1 MSWLELLAQTT
12 PEQEA
17 RIVELAAGEL
27 KNLPLAVLRD
37 RQQLQ
42 ARAQAAV
49 SSAASRL
56 GVLLTPQLLAA
67 LARSVA
73 ARIGGL
79 GAFDELLPPNRTD
92 LSEIVLN
99 PDGTI
104 WILRKGERFFEK
116 YHRQPGLDEV
126 WRSVEALLAPIGRA
140 ISEAQPSVDAKLP
153 RMEGMGGARVKI
165 VHPVLSPGLG
175 YPAVNIRLFEP
186 RPVPPEQIVAWE
198 TCPPAVMD
206 ALLEAVAGGL
216 RVLVIGG
223 TATGK
228 TTFLSAL
235 AHGIPKEAR
244 IVKIEDPEEIWLPH
258 PNVVTL
264 EARPRVVGS
273 DVPGYSL
280 SDGVDDALRM
290 APNWLIVG
298 EVRTGTAALSLFR
311 AQMSDHPGLSTL
323 HAEGPEAAVH
333 RLCVLMWADAQVRI
347 EAAKEMFAMAVDV
360 VVQVGW
366 KEGRRQVLG
375 VWEVNP
381 ELKAGNVTFRR
392 LYQAGE
398 AQMAEITR
406 RRGGEG

>member
-1 MSWLELLAQTT
+1 MSWLELMAQVT
-12 PEQEA
+12 PQQEA
-17 RIVELAAGEL
+17 QIVEMASAEL
-27 KNLPLAVLRD
+27 KGLPLAVLRD
-37 RQQLQ
+37 RQQMQ
-42 ARAQAAV
+42 ARATAAV
-49 SSAASRL
+49 SGAAARL
-56 GVLLTPQLLAA
+56 GAALTPQLQAA
-67 LARSVA
+67 LAKLVA

-92 LSEIVLN
+92 LNEIAMN

-116 YHRQPGLDEV
+116 YNRQPGLDEV

-140 ISEAQPSVDAKLP
+140 VSEASPTVDAKLP

-165 VHPVLSPGLG
+165 VHPVLAPGLG
-175 YPAVNIRLFEP
+175 YPAINIRLFEP
-186 RPVPPEQIVAWE
+186 RPVPPEQIAAWGM
-198 TCPPAVMD
+198 CPQGVMD
-206 ALLEAVAGGL
+206 ALLEGVAQGL

-235 AHGIPKEAR
+235 AHGIPRTAR

-258 PNVVTL
+258 ENVVTL

-280 SDGVDDALRM
+280 SDGVDDAMRM
-290 APNWLIVG
+290 APSWLIVG

-323 HAEGPEAAVH
+323 HAEGPEAAIH
-333 RLCVLMWADAQVRI
+333 RLGVLMWADAQVRI
-347 EAAKEMFAMAVDV
+347 EAAKEMFSMAVDT

-366 KEGRRQVLG
+366 KDGRRQVIG
-375 VWEVNP
+375 IWEVNP
-381 ELKAGNVTFRR
+381 ELKGGNVTFRR

-398 AQMAEITR
+398 ERMEAFTR
-406 RRGGEG
+406 RRGG

>member
-1 MSWLELLAQTT
+1 MSWLELMAQVT
-12 PEQEA
+12 PQQEA
-17 RIVELAAGEL
+17 QIVEMASAEL
-27 KNLPLAVLRD
+27 KGLPLAVLRD
-37 RQQLQ
+37 RQQMQ
-42 ARAQAAV
+42 ARATAAV
-49 SSAASRL
+49 SGAAARL
-56 GVLLTPQLLAA
+56 GAALTPQLQAA
-67 LARSVA
+67 LAKLVA

-92 LSEIVLN
+92 LNEIAMN

-116 YHRQPGLDEV
+116 YNRQPGLDEV

-140 ISEAQPSVDAKLP
+140 VSEASPTVDAKLP

-165 VHPVLSPGLG
+165 VHPVLAPGLG
-175 YPAVNIRLFEP
+175 YPAINIRLFEP
-186 RPVPPEQIVAWE
+186 RPVPPEQIAAWGM
-198 TCPPAVMD
+198 CPQGVMD
-206 ALLEAVAGGL
+206 ALLEGVAQGL

-235 AHGIPKEAR
+235 AHGIPRTAR

-258 PNVVTL
+258 ENVVTL

-280 SDGVDDALRM
+280 SDGVDDAMRM
-290 APNWLIVG
+290 APSWLIVG

-323 HAEGPEAAVH
+323 HAEGPEAAIH
-333 RLCVLMWADAQVRI
+333 RLGVLMWADAQVRI
-347 EAAKEMFAMAVDV
+347 EAAKEMFSMAVDT

-366 KEGRRQVLG
+366 KDGRRQVIG

-381 ELKAGNVTFRR
+381 ELKGGNVTFRR

-398 AQMAEITR
+398 ERMEAFTR
-406 RRGGEG
+406 RRGG

>member
-1 MSWLELLAQTT
+1 M
-12 PEQEA
+12 
-17 RIVELAAGEL
+17 
-27 KNLPLAVLRD
+27 
-37 RQQLQ
+37 
-42 ARAQAAV
+42 
-49 SSAASRL
+49 
-56 GVLLTPQLLAA
+56 
-67 LARSVA
+67 
-73 ARIGGL
+73 
-79 GAFDELLPPNRTD
+79 
-92 LSEIVLN
+92 
-99 PDGTI
+99 
-104 WILRKGERFFEK
+104 
-116 YHRQPGLDEV
+116 
-126 WRSVEALLAPIGRA
+126 
-140 ISEAQPSVDAKLP
+140 
-153 RMEGMGGARVKI
+153 
-165 VHPVLSPGLG
+165 
-175 YPAVNIRLFEP
+175 
-186 RPVPPEQIVAWE
+186 
-198 TCPPAVMD
+198 
-206 ALLEAVAGGL
+206 
-216 RVLVIGG
+216 IGG

-244 IVKIEDPEEIWLPH
+244 VVKIEDPEEIWLPH

-366 KEGRRQVLG
+366 KDGRRQVLG

-406 RRGGEG
+406 RRGGAG

>member
-1 MSWLELLAQTT
+1 MSWLELMAQIT

-17 RIVELAAGEL
+17 KIVEMAVGEL
-27 KNLPLAVLRD
+27 KSLPLAVLRD
-37 RQQLQ
+37 RQQMQ
-42 ARAQAAV
+42 VRAGAAV
-49 SSAASRL
+49 ASAATRL
-56 GVLLTPQLLAA
+56 GAPLTPQLQAA
-67 LARSVA
+67 LAKTVA

-79 GAFDELLPPNRTD
+79 GAFDELLPPARTD
-92 LSEIVLN
+92 LSEITLN

-116 YHRQPGLDEV
+116 HIRQPGLDEV

-140 ISEAQPSVDAKLP
+140 ISEAQPTVDAKLP
-153 RMEGMGGARVKI
+153 RMEGMGGARIKI
-165 VHPVLSPGLG
+165 IHPVLVPGLG
-175 YPAVNIRLFEP
+175 YPSVNIRLFEP
-186 RPVPPEQIVAWE
+186 RPVPPEQIVAWSA
-198 TCPPAVMD
+198 CPQGVMD

-235 AHGIPKEAR
+235 AHGIPKDAR

-258 PNVVTL
+258 SNVVTL
-264 EARPRVVGS
+264 EARPHVVGS

-280 SDGVDDALRM
+280 SNGVDDAMRM
-290 APNWLIVG
+290 SPNWLIVG

-323 HAEGPEAAVH
+323 HAESPEAAIH
-333 RLCVLMWADAQVRI
+333 RLGVLMWADAQVRT
-347 EAAKEMFAMAVDV
+347 EAAKEMFAMSVDLL
-360 VVQVGW
+360 VQVGW
-366 KEGRRQVLG
+366 KEGRRQVVG

-381 ELKAGNVTFRR
+381 ELKAGNVTFRK
-392 LYQAGE
+392 LYQAGTE
-398 AQMAEITR
+398 RMEQIGR
-406 RRGGEG
+406 KRGGAG

>member
-1 MSWLELLAQTT
+1 MSWLELMAQVT
-12 PEQEA
+12 PQQEA
-17 RIVELAAGEL
+17 QIVEMAAKEL
-27 KNLPLAVLRD
+27 QGLPLSVLRD

-49 SSAASRL
+49 SSAATRV
-56 GVLLTPQLLAA
+56 GVALQPNLQAA
-67 LARSVA
+67 LAKAVA
-73 ARIGGL
+73 GRIGGL
-79 GAFDELLPPNRTD
+79 GALDELLPPTRTD
-92 LSEIVLN
+92 LSEISLN

-104 WILRKGERFFEK
+104 WILRKGERYFEK
-116 YHRQPGLDEV
+116 HNRQPSLDET

-165 VHPVLSPGLG
+165 VHPVLAPGLG
-175 YPAVNIRLFEP
+175 YPAINIRLFEP
-186 RPVPPEQIVAWE
+186 RPVPPEQIVAWGM
-198 TCPPAVMD
+198 CPQAVMET
-206 ALLEAVAGGL
+206 LLDGVAQGL

-235 AHGIPKEAR
+235 AHGIPRTAR

-258 PNVVTL
+258 ENVVTL
-264 EARPRVVGS
+264 EARPQVVGS

-280 SDGVDDALRM
+280 SDGVDDAMRM

-323 HAEGPEAAVH
+323 HAEGPEAAIH
-333 RLCVLMWADAQVRI
+333 RLGVLMWADAQVRI
-347 EAAKEMFAMAVDV
+347 EAAKEMFAMAVDM

-366 KEGRRQVLG
+366 REGKRQVIG

-381 ELKAGNVTFRR
+381 ELKGGNVTFRR

-398 AQMAEITR
+398 ERMEAFTR
-406 RRGGEG
+406 RRGG

>member
-49 SSAASRL
+49 ASAASRL

-104 WILRKGERFFEK
+104 WILRKGERYFEK

-244 IVKIEDPEEIWLPH
+244 VVKIEDPEEIWLPH

-366 KEGRRQVLG
+366 KDGRRQVLG

-406 RRGGEG
+406 RRGGAG

>member
-1 MSWLELLAQTT
+1 MSWLELMAQVT
-12 PEQEA
+12 PQQEA
-17 RIVELAAGEL
+17 QIVEMASAEL
-27 KNLPLAVLRD
+27 KGLPLSVLRD

-49 SSAASRL
+49 STVATRL
-56 GVLLTPQLLAA
+56 GVYLNPQLTAA
-67 LARSVA
+67 LARTAA

-79 GAFDELLPPNRTD
+79 GALDELLPPNRTD
-92 LSEIVLN
+92 LSEISLN

-104 WILRKGERFFEK
+104 WILRKGERYFEK
-116 YHRQPGLDEV
+116 HNRQPSLDET

-165 VHPVLSPGLG
+165 VHPVLAPGLG
-175 YPAVNIRLFEP
+175 YPAINIRLFEP
-186 RPVPPEQIVAWE
+186 RPVPPEQIVAWGM
-198 TCPPAVMD
+198 CPQGVMD
-206 ALLEAVAGGL
+206 ALLEGVAQGL

-228 TTFLSAL
+228 TTFLAAL
-235 AHGIPKEAR
+235 AHGIPKTAR
-244 IVKIEDPEEIWLPH
+244 IVKVEDPEEIWLPH
-258 PNVVTL
+258 ENVVTL
-264 EARPRVVGS
+264 EARPKVVGS

-280 SDGVDDALRM
+280 SDGVDDAMRM

-323 HAEGPEAAVH
+323 HAEGPEAAIH
-333 RLCVLMWADAQVRI
+333 RLGVLMWADAQVRI

-366 KEGRRQVLG
+366 MEGKRHVLG

-381 ELKAGNVTFRR
+381 ELKGGNVTFRR

-398 AQMAEITR
+398 ERMEAFTR
-406 RRGGEG
+406 RRGG

>member
-1 MSWLELLAQTT
+1 MSWLELMAQVT
-12 PEQEA
+12 PQQEA
-17 RIVELAAGEL
+17 QIVEMAAKEL
-27 KNLPLAVLRD
+27 QGLPLSVLRD

-49 SSAASRL
+49 SSAATRV
-56 GVLLTPQLLAA
+56 GVALQPNLQAA
-67 LARSVA
+67 LAKAVA
-73 ARIGGL
+73 GRIGGL
-79 GAFDELLPPNRTD
+79 GALDELLPPTRTD
-92 LSEIVLN
+92 LSEISLN

-104 WILRKGERFFEK
+104 WILRKGERYFEK
-116 YHRQPGLDEV
+116 HNRQPSLDET

-165 VHPVLSPGLG
+165 VHPVLAPGLG
-175 YPAVNIRLFEP
+175 YPAINIRLFEP
-186 RPVPPEQIVAWE
+186 RPVPPEQIAAWGM
-198 TCPPAVMD
+198 CPQEVMD
-206 ALLEAVAGGL
+206 ALLEGVGQGL

-235 AHGIPKEAR
+235 AHGIPRTAR

-258 PNVVTL
+258 ENVVTL
-264 EARPRVVGS
+264 EARPQVVGS
-273 DVPGYSL
+273 NVPGYSL
-280 SDGVDDALRM
+280 SDGVDDAMRM

-323 HAEGPEAAVH
+323 HAEGPEAAIH
-333 RLCVLMWADAQVRI
+333 RLGVLMWADAQVRI
-347 EAAKEMFAMAVDV
+347 EAAKEMFAMAVDMV
-360 VVQVGW
+360 AQVGW
-366 KEGRRQVLG
+366 REGKRQVLG

-381 ELKAGNVTFRR
+381 ELKGGNVTFRR

-398 AQMAEITR
+398 ERMEAFTR
-406 RRGGEG
+406 RRGG

>member
-1 MSWLELLAQTT
+1 MSWLELMAQVT
-12 PEQEA
+12 PQQEA
-17 RIVELAAGEL
+17 QIVEMAAKEL
-27 KNLPLAVLRD
+27 QGLPLAVLRD

-49 SSAASRL
+49 SSAATRV
-56 GVLLTPQLLAA
+56 GVALQPNLQAA
-67 LARSVA
+67 LAKAVA
-73 ARIGGL
+73 GRIGGL
-79 GAFDELLPPNRTD
+79 GALDELLPPTRTD
-92 LSEIVLN
+92 LSEISLN

-104 WILRKGERFFEK
+104 WILRKGERYFEK
-116 YHRQPGLDEV
+116 HNRQPSLDET

-165 VHPVLSPGLG
+165 VHPVLAPGLG
-175 YPAVNIRLFEP
+175 YPAINIRLFEP
-186 RPVPPEQIVAWE
+186 RPVPPEQIVAWGM
-198 TCPPAVMD
+198 CPQAVMET
-206 ALLEAVAGGL
+206 LLDGVAQGL

-235 AHGIPKEAR
+235 AHGIPRTAR

-258 PNVVTL
+258 ENVVTL
-264 EARPRVVGS
+264 EARPQVVGS

-280 SDGVDDALRM
+280 SDGVDDAMRM

-323 HAEGPEAAVH
+323 HAEGPEAAIH
-333 RLCVLMWADAQVRI
+333 RLGVLMWADAQVRI
-347 EAAKEMFAMAVDV
+347 EAAKEMFAMAVDM

-366 KEGRRQVLG
+366 REGKRQVIG

-381 ELKAGNVTFRR
+381 ELKGGNVTFRR

-398 AQMAEITR
+398 ERMEAFTR
-406 RRGGEG
+406 RRGG

>member
-1 MSWLELLAQTT
+1 MSWLELMAQVT
-12 PEQEA
+12 PQQEA
-17 RIVELAAGEL
+17 QIVEMASAEL
-27 KNLPLAVLRD
+27 KGLPLAVLRD
-37 RQQLQ
+37 RQQMQ
-42 ARAQAAV
+42 ARATAAV
-49 SSAASRL
+49 SGAAARL
-56 GVLLTPQLLAA
+56 GAALTPQLQAA
-67 LARSVA
+67 LAKLVA

-92 LSEIVLN
+92 LNEIAMN

-116 YHRQPGLDEV
+116 HNRQPGLDEV

-140 ISEAQPSVDAKLP
+140 VSEASPTVDAKLP

-165 VHPVLSPGLG
+165 VHPVLAPGLG
-175 YPAVNIRLFEP
+175 YPAINIRLFEP
-186 RPVPPEQIVAWE
+186 RPVPPEQIAAWGM
-198 TCPPAVMD
+198 CPQGVMD
-206 ALLEAVAGGL
+206 ALLEGVAQGL

-235 AHGIPKEAR
+235 AHGIPRTAR

-258 PNVVTL
+258 ENVVTL
-264 EARPRVVGS
+264 EARPQVVGS

-280 SDGVDDALRM
+280 SDGVDDAMRM

-323 HAEGPEAAVH
+323 HAEGPEAAIH
-333 RLCVLMWADAQVRI
+333 RLGVLMWADAQVRI
-347 EAAKEMFAMAVDV
+347 EAAKEMFAMAVDM

-366 KEGRRQVLG
+366 REGKRQVIG

-381 ELKAGNVTFRR
+381 ELKGGNVTFRR

-398 AQMAEITR
+398 ERMEAFTR
-406 RRGGEG
+406 RRGG

>member
-1 MSWLELLAQTT
+1 MSWLELMAQIT

-17 RIVELAAGEL
+17 RLVELAAGEL

-37 RQQLQ
+37 RKGLQ
-42 ARAQAAV
+42 GRAQAAV
-49 SSAASRL
+49 AAAASRL
-56 GVLLTPQLLAA
+56 GVGLNPQHTAA
-67 LARSVA
+67 LVQAVVARV
-73 ARIGGL
+73 GGL
-79 GAFDELLPPNRTD
+79 GVLDELLPPNRND
-92 LSEIVLN
+92 LSEIALN

-116 YHRQPGLDEV
+116 DHRQPGLDEV

-165 VHPVLSPGLG
+165 VHPVLAPGLG

-186 RPVPPEQIVAWE
+186 RPVPPEQIVAWDM
-198 TCPPAVMD
+198 CPEAVMA
-206 ALLEAVAGGL
+206 ALLGAVAGGM

-228 TTFLSAL
+228 TTFLAAL

-264 EARPRVVGS
+264 EARPKVVGS
-273 DVPGYSL
+273 DVPGYGL
-280 SDGVDDALRM
+280 SDGVDDAMRM

-323 HAEGPEAAVH
+323 HAEGPEAAIH
-333 RLCVLMWADAQVRI
+333 RLGVLMWADAQVRI
-347 EAAKEMFAMAVDV
+347 EAAKEMFAMAVDL

-366 KEGRRQVLG
+366 KDGRRQVLG

-381 ELKAGNVTFRR
+381 ELKGGNVTFRR
-392 LYQAGE
+392 LYQVGE
-398 AQMAEITR
+398 AQMAEISR
-406 RRGGEG
+406 RRGGAG

>member
-1 MSWLELLAQTT
+1 MSWLELMAQIT

-17 RIVELAAGEL
+17 RLVELAAGEL

-37 RQQLQ
+37 RKGLQ
-42 ARAQAAV
+42 GRAQAAV
-49 SSAASRL
+49 AAAASRL
-56 GVLLTPQLLAA
+56 GVGLNPQHTAA
-67 LARSVA
+67 LVQAVVARV
-73 ARIGGL
+73 GGL
-79 GAFDELLPPNRTD
+79 GVLDELLPPNRND
-92 LSEIVLN
+92 LSEIALN
-99 PDGTI
+99 PDGAI

-165 VHPVLSPGLG
+165 VHPVLAPGLG

-186 RPVPPEQIVAWE
+186 RPVPPEQIVAWDM
-198 TCPPAVMD
+198 CPEAVMA
-206 ALLEAVAGGL
+206 ALLGAVAGGM

-228 TTFLSAL
+228 TTFLAAL

-264 EARPRVVGS
+264 EARPKVVGS
-273 DVPGYSL
+273 DVPGYGL
-280 SDGVDDALRM
+280 SDGVDDAMRM

-323 HAEGPEAAVH
+323 HAEGPEAAIH
-333 RLCVLMWADAQVRI
+333 RLGVLMWADAQVRI
-347 EAAKEMFAMAVDV
+347 EAAKEMFAMAVDL

-366 KEGRRQVLG
+366 KDGRRQVLG

-381 ELKAGNVTFRR
+381 ELKGGNVTFRR

-398 AQMAEITR
+398 AQMAEISR
-406 RRGGEG
+406 RRGGAG

>member
-17 RIVELAAGEL
+17 KIVELASAEL
-27 KNLPLAVLRD
+27 KSLPLAVLRD
-37 RQQLQ
+37 RQQMQ

-49 SSAASRL
+49 ASAASRL
-56 GVLLTPQLLAA
+56 GVSLTPQLMAA
-67 LARSVA
+67 LARTVA
-73 ARIGGL
+73 ARVGGL
-79 GAFDELLPPNRTD
+79 GVFDELLPPNRTD
-92 LSEIVLN
+92 LSEIALN

-116 YHRQPGLDEV
+116 YNRQPGLDEV

-165 VHPVLSPGLG
+165 VHPVLAPGPG
-175 YPAVNIRLFEP
+175 YPSVNIRLFEP

-198 TCPPAVMD
+198 MCPPAVMS
-206 ALLEAVAGGL
+206 ALLEAVAMGL

-228 TTFLSAL
+228 TTFLAAL
-235 AHGIPKEAR
+235 AHGIPKDAR
-244 IVKIEDPEEIWLPH
+244 VVKIEDPEEIWLPH

-280 SDGVDDALRM
+280 SDGVDDAMRM

-323 HAEGPEAAVH
+323 HAEGPEAAVQ
-333 RLCVLMWADAQVRI
+333 RLNVLMWADAQVRI
-347 EAAKEMFAMAVDV
+347 EAAKEMFAMAVDL

-366 KEGRRQVLG
+366 KDGRRQVIG
-375 VWEVNP
+375 IWEVNP

-398 AQMAEITR
+398 GQMAEISR
-406 RRGGEG
+406 RRGGAG

>member
-1 MSWLELLAQTT
+1 MSWLELMAQTT
-12 PEQEA
+12 PQQEA
-17 RIVELAAGEL
+17 QIVELSAAEL
-27 KNLPLAVLRD
+27 KTLPLAVLRD

-42 ARAQAAV
+42 ARALAAV
-49 SSAASRL
+49 SNAASRL
-56 GVLLTPQLLAA
+56 GVSLNPQLQAA
-67 LARSVA
+67 LAKTVA

-79 GAFDELLPPNRTD
+79 GAFDELLPPARTD
-92 LSEIVLN
+92 LSEITLN
-99 PDGTI
+99 PDGTL
-104 WILRKGERFFEK
+104 WILRKGERFFER
-116 YHRQPGLDEV
+116 YNRQPGLDEV

-165 VHPVLSPGLG
+165 VHPVLAPGLG

-186 RPVPPEQIVAWE
+186 RPVPPEQIVAWGAV
-198 TCPPAVMD
+198 PQAVMD

-235 AHGIPKEAR
+235 AHGIPQEAR
-244 IVKIEDPEEIWLPH
+244 VVKIEDPEEIWLPH
-258 PNVVTL
+258 ENVVTL

-273 DVPGYSL
+273 DVPGYAL
-280 SDGVDDALRM
+280 SDGVDDAMRM

-323 HAEGPEAAVH
+323 HAEGPEAAIH
-333 RLCVLMWADAQVRI
+333 RLGVLMWSDAQVRI
-347 EAAKEMFAMAVDV
+347 EAAKEMFAMAVDL

-366 KEGRRQVLG
+366 REGRRQVLG

-381 ELKAGNVTFRR
+381 ELKAGNVTFRQ
-392 LYQAGE
+392 LYRAGDG
-398 AQMAEITR
+398 QMAQVSR
-406 RRGGEG
+406 RRGGAG

>member
-1 MSWLELLAQTT
+1 MSWLELMAQIT

-17 RIVELAAGEL
+17 RLVELAAGEL

-37 RQQLQ
+37 RKGLQ
-42 ARAQAAV
+42 GRAQAAV
-49 SSAASRL
+49 AAAASRL
-56 GVLLTPQLLAA
+56 GVGLNPQHTAA
-67 LARSVA
+67 LVQAVVARV
-73 ARIGGL
+73 GGL
-79 GAFDELLPPNRTD
+79 GVLDELLPPNRND
-92 LSEIVLN
+92 LSEIALN

-165 VHPVLSPGLG
+165 VHPVLAPGLG

-186 RPVPPEQIVAWE
+186 RPVPPEQIVAWDM
-198 TCPPAVMD
+198 CPEAVMA
-206 ALLEAVAGGL
+206 ALLGAVAGGM

-228 TTFLSAL
+228 TTFLAAL

-264 EARPRVVGS
+264 EARPKVVGS
-273 DVPGYSL
+273 DVPGYGL
-280 SDGVDDALRM
+280 SDGVDDAMRM

-323 HAEGPEAAVH
+323 HAEGPEAAIH
-333 RLCVLMWADAQVRI
+333 RLGVLMWADAQVRI
-347 EAAKEMFAMAVDV
+347 EAAKEMFAMAVDL

-366 KEGRRQVLG
+366 KDGRRQVLG

-392 LYQAGE
+392 LYQVGE
-398 AQMAEITR
+398 AQMAEISR
-406 RRGGEG
+406 RRGGAG